1 MDISTK
7 FNIYEK
13 VFVMHNNRIVETNI
27 NSIYIIAL
35 PQTTPCSNVIIKYK
49 VKKFDYDRA
58 EEFEVNENEV
68 FRNKEDLVQYLLK
81 H

>member
-7 FNIYEK
+7 FNIGER

-27 NSIYIIAL
+27 DSIYITAL
-35 PQTTPCSNVIIKYK
+35 PQTTPCSTIIVKYS
-49 VKKFDYDRA
+49 VKKFDYDWA
-58 EEFEVNENEV
+58 EEFEVNENEI
-68 FRNKEDLVQYLLK
+68 FRNKEDLIQYLLK

>member
-27 NSIYIIAL
+27 ESINIIAL
-35 PQTTPCSNVIIKYK
+35 PQTTPCSNIIVKYK
-49 VKKFDYDRA
+49 VKKFDYDRF
-58 EEFEVNENEV
+58 EEFEVNEEEV